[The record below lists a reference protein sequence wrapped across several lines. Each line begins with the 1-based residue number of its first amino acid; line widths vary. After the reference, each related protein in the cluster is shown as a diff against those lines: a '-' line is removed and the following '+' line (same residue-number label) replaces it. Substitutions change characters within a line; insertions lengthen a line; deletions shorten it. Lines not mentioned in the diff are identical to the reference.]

1 MVRAFA
7 LLGDQRCKQLKNR
20 ASSKDQGAR
29 GSRTPRPRL
38 DIYQLDD
45 HNCTTSSLSFSPCFL
60 GKSAVTQTH
69 SSAMTF
75 ASSSSVLPSGSSK
88 DFSSVTTHSL
98 KSLECRPLA
107 TEMVP
112 GLPVVQVKSVPLGTP
127 EFEEKRAANPPT
139 DVSSIPTTCGIL
151 SPEEIIITEG
161 YDAVG
166 LVEAIATQKL
176 DSYFETHGNPVG
188 PLHGLPISIKDHI
201 QVAGTSSSQGYFISI
216 SDDDQDADI
225 VSILRAQGAI
235 IYCKTNQPQ
244 SLMHL
249 ESDSHWGRVL
259 NPFNI
264 HLSAG
269 GSTGGE
275 SALIA
280 MKGSILG
287 IGTDIGG
294 SIRGPS
300 AFCGIYGFKTTSN
313 VLPTRGY
320 IKGDPPPAVVNIP
333 LSTGPMC
340 RSLRDMDL
348 FMKCVLSSTP
358 YLSDPNVVPI
368 PWTGLETRFN
378 RRLKVGIISN
388 DGFIEPQPPV
398 KRAISWAMNVL
409 SDSKFCNL
417 IELKEF
423 KVLGAEKAW
432 SQVRGLYWP
441 DGGHLTKNGIISSGE
456 PLHPLT
462 EWIYRDAEPLGMHT
476 AVDLTAVHK
485 ERDDFRLAF
494 AKSWSDQDV
503 DVIIGPSFVGPA
515 CAHDTAFYWT
525 YTSLYNLVD
534 YPGAVIPTPIRAESG
549 NDACRHVRDLWEE
562 GDFGGAPVSLQV
574 VARRYHDNELFGALR
589 VLKDV
594 LNLS

>member
-1 MVRAFA
+1 
-7 LLGDQRCKQLKNR
+7 
-20 ASSKDQGAR
+20 
-29 GSRTPRPRL
+29 
-38 DIYQLDD
+38 
-45 HNCTTSSLSFSPCFL
+45 
-60 GKSAVTQTH
+60 
-69 SSAMTF
+69 MTF
-75 ASSSSVLPSGSSK
+75 ASSSVPPSGYSK
-88 DFSSVTTHSL
+88 DSSSVATHSL
-98 KSLECRPLA
+98 KSLESRPLA
-107 TEMVP
+107 AEMLP
-112 GLPVVQVKSVPLGTP
+112 GLPVVQANSVPRGTP
-127 EFEEKRAANPPT
+127 EFEEKRAALLEAFAARVPDELRLLLEVIQNPPA
-139 DVSSIPTTCGIL
+139 DVSTIPATCGIL
-151 SPEEIIITEG
+151 SPEEISITES
-161 YDAVG
+161 YDSVG
-166 LVEAIATQKL
+166 LVEAIASRKHTAVTVARAFCKRSIIAHQLTCCLTQWFMDEAIEQAQKL
-176 DSYFETHGNPVG
+176 DSYLETHGKPVG

-201 QVAGTSSSQGYFISI
+201 QVAGTSSSQGCFISI
-216 SDDDQDADI
+216 SNDDQDADM

-235 IYCKTNQPQ
+235 ICCKTNQPQ

-264 HLSAG
+264 RLSAG

-320 IKGDPPPAVVNIP
+320 IKGAPPPAVLNIP

-398 KRAISWAMNVL
+398 KRAISWAMSLL
-409 SDSKFCNL
+409 SDSKFANL

-423 KVLGAEKAW
+423 K
-432 SQVRGLYWP
+432 
-441 DGGHLTKNGIISSGE
+441 
-456 PLHPLT
+456 
-462 EWIYRDAEPLGMHT
+462 PLGMHT
-476 AVDLTAVHK
+476 AVDLTAVHR
-485 ERDDFRLAF
+485 EREDFRLAF

-549 NDACRHVRDLWEE
+549 EVYDTGYVPLSDACRHVRDLWEE
-562 GDFGGAPVSLQV
+562 GDFGGAPFLVC
-574 VARRYHDNELFGALR
+574 E
-589 VLKDV
+589 
-594 LNLS
+594 

>member
-1 MVRAFA
+1 
-7 LLGDQRCKQLKNR
+7 
-20 ASSKDQGAR
+20 
-29 GSRTPRPRL
+29 
-38 DIYQLDD
+38 
-45 HNCTTSSLSFSPCFL
+45 
-60 GKSAVTQTH
+60 
-69 SSAMTF
+69 MTF
-75 ASSSSVLPSGSSK
+75 ASSSSVPPSGSSK
-88 DFSSVTTHSL
+88 NSSSVTTHRL
-98 KSLECRPLA
+98 KPLESRPLA
-107 TEMVP
+107 TEMLS

-127 EFEEKRAANPPT
+127 EFEEKKAALLEAFAAKVPEELRLPLEVIQNPPT
-139 DVSSIPTTCGIL
+139 DVSTIPATCGIL
-151 SPEEIIITEG
+151 SPEEIIITEH

-166 LVEAIATQKL
+166 LVEAIASRKHTAVAVAQAFCKRSIIAHQLTCCLTQWFMDEAIEQAQRL
-176 DSYFETHGNPVG
+176 DAYFEAHGKPIG

-201 QVAGTSSSQGYFISI
+201 QVAGTSSSQGCFISI

-225 VSILRAQGAI
+225 VSVLRAQGAI

-249 ESDSHWGRVL
+249 ER
-259 NPFNI
+259 
-264 HLSAG
+264 
-269 GSTGGE
+269 GE

-320 IKGDPPPAVVNIP
+320 IKGAPPPAVLNIP

-348 FMKCVLSSTP
+348 FMKCVLSSQP

-368 PWTGLETRFN
+368 PWTGLETRLN

-398 KRAISWAMNVL
+398 KRVISWARSLL
-409 SDSKFCNL
+409 SDSKFANL
-417 IELKEF
+417 IEMKEF
-423 KVLGAEKAW
+423 KVFGAEEAW
-432 SQVRGLYWP
+432 KLVRRLYWP
-441 DGGHLTKNGIISSGE
+441 DGGHLTKKGIISSGE

-462 EWIYRDAEPLGMHT
+462 EWIYRDAEPMGMHT

-549 NDACRHVRDLWEE
+549 EVYDTCYVPLSDACQHVRDLWEE
-562 GDFGGAPVSLQV
+562 GDFGGAPVNLQV
-574 VARRYHDNELFGALR
+574 VARRYHGNELFGALR

>member
-1 MVRAFA
+1 
-7 LLGDQRCKQLKNR
+7 
-20 ASSKDQGAR
+20 
-29 GSRTPRPRL
+29 
-38 DIYQLDD
+38 
-45 HNCTTSSLSFSPCFL
+45 
-60 GKSAVTQTH
+60 
-69 SSAMTF
+69 MTF

-88 DFSSVTTHSL
+88 DSSSVTTHSL

-127 EFEEKRAANPPT
+127 EFEEKRAALLEAFAAKVPEELRLPLEVIQNPPT

-166 LVEAIATQKL
+166 LVEAIASRNHTAIAVARAFCKRSIIAHQLTCCLTQWFMDEAIEQAQKL

-287 IGTDIGG
+287 IGTDISG

-409 SDSKFCNL
+409 SDSK
-417 IELKEF
+417 
-423 KVLGAEKAW
+423 
-432 SQVRGLYWP
+432 
-441 DGGHLTKNGIISSGE
+441 
-456 PLHPLT
+456 
-462 EWIYRDAEPLGMHT
+462 DAEPLGMHT

-525 YTSLYNLVD
+525 YTSLYNLID

-549 NDACRHVRDLWEE
+549 EVYDTGYVPLSDACRHVRDLWEE
-562 GDFGGAPVSLQV
+562 GDFGGAPEFAVIRNEMFINMASLNFEQMLRSN
-574 VARRYHDNELFGALR
+574 RRERQKCYLQRYDYC
-589 VLKDV
+589 KI
-594 LNLS
+594 SSKI

>member
-1 MVRAFA
+1 
-7 LLGDQRCKQLKNR
+7 
-20 ASSKDQGAR
+20 
-29 GSRTPRPRL
+29 
-38 DIYQLDD
+38 
-45 HNCTTSSLSFSPCFL
+45 
-60 GKSAVTQTH
+60 
-69 SSAMTF
+69 MTF

-88 DFSSVTTHSL
+88 DSSSVTTHSL

-127 EFEEKRAANPPT
+127 EFEEKRAALLEAFAAKVPEELRLPLEVIQNPPT

-166 LVEAIATQKL
+166 LVEAIASRNHTAIAVARAFCKRSIIAHQLTCCLTQWFMDEAIEQAQKL

-340 RSLRDMDL
+340 RSLRDTDL
-348 FMKCVLSSTP
+348 FMKCVLSLTP

-409 SDSKFCNL
+409 SDSK
-417 IELKEF
+417 
-423 KVLGAEKAW
+423 
-432 SQVRGLYWP
+432 
-441 DGGHLTKNGIISSGE
+441 
-456 PLHPLT
+456 
-462 EWIYRDAEPLGMHT
+462 DAEPLGMHT

-515 CAHDTAFYWT
+515 CAHDAAFYWT

-534 YPGAVIPTPIRAESG
+534 YPGAVIPTPIKAESG
-549 NDACRHVRDLWEE
+549 EVYDTGYVPLSDACRHVRDLWEE
-562 GDFGGAPVSLQV
+562 GDFGGAPEFAVIRNEMFIKFVMLRSNHRERQKCYLQ
-574 VARRYHDNELFGALR
+574 RYDYC
-589 VLKDV
+589 KI
-594 LNLS
+594 SSKI

>member
-1 MVRAFA
+1 M
-7 LLGDQRCKQLKNR
+7 N
-20 ASSKDQGAR
+20 
-29 GSRTPRPRL
+29 
-38 DIYQLDD
+38 
-45 HNCTTSSLSFSPCFL
+45 
-60 GKSAVTQTH
+60 
-69 SSAMTF
+69 F
-75 ASSSSVLPSGSSK
+75 ASSSSVPPSGSSK
-88 DFSSVTTHSL
+88 DYSSVATHSS
-98 KSLECRPLA
+98 KSLESRPLA
-107 TEMVP
+107 TDMLP
-112 GLPVVQVKSVPLGTP
+112 GLPVVQVKPMALGTP
-127 EFEEKRAANPPT
+127 EFEEKRAALLEAFAAKVPAELRLPLEVIQDPPT
-139 DVSSIPTTCGIL
+139 DVTSIPTTCGIL
-151 SPEEIIITEG
+151 SPEEIIITEN

-166 LVEAIATQKL
+166 LLEAIGRRKHPAVAVAQAFCKRSIIAHQLTCCLTQWFMAEAIEQAQKL
-176 DSYFETHGNPVG
+176 DAFLEAHGKPIG

-201 QVAGTSSSQGYFISI
+201 QVAGTSSSQGCFISI
-216 SDDDQDADI
+216 SDDGQDADI

-269 GSTGGE
+269 GSTG
-275 SALIA
+275 AL
-280 MKGSILG
+280 
-287 IGTDIGG
+287 
-294 SIRGPS
+294 P
-300 AFCGIYGFKTTSN
+300 F
-313 VLPTRGY
+313 
-320 IKGDPPPAVVNIP
+320 
-333 LSTGPMC
+333 
-340 RSLRDMDL
+340 
-348 FMKCVLSSTP
+348 
-358 YLSDPNVVPI
+358 DPNVVRI
-368 PWTGLETRFN
+368 PWIGLETQFN

-398 KRAISWAMNVL
+398 KRAISWARSLL
-409 SDSKFCNL
+409 SDSKFANL
-417 IELKEF
+417 IEMKEF
-423 KVLGAEKAW
+423 KIFGAEEAW
-432 SQVRGLYWP
+432 NQVRRLYWP

-485 ERDDFRLAF
+485 QRDDFRLAF
-494 AKSWSDQDV
+494 AKSWSEQDV

-549 NDACRHVRDLWEE
+549 EVYDTGYVPLSDACRHVRDLWEE
-562 GDFGGAPVSLQV
+562 GDFGGAPVNLQV

-594 LNLS
+594 LDLS

>member
-1 MVRAFA
+1 M
-7 LLGDQRCKQLKNR
+7 N
-20 ASSKDQGAR
+20 
-29 GSRTPRPRL
+29 
-38 DIYQLDD
+38 
-45 HNCTTSSLSFSPCFL
+45 
-60 GKSAVTQTH
+60 
-69 SSAMTF
+69 F
-75 ASSSSVLPSGSSK
+75 ASSSSVPPSGSSK
-88 DFSSVTTHSL
+88 DSSSVTTHSL
-98 KSLECRPLA
+98 QPLESRPLA
-107 TEMVP
+107 PVM
-112 GLPVVQVKSVPLGTP
+112 LPRLPLVQAKPIPLGTP
-127 EFEEKRAANPPT
+127 EFEEKRAALLEAFAVKVPEELRLPLEVIQNPPT
-139 DVSSIPTTCGIL
+139 DVTSIPAICGIL

-166 LVEAIATQKL
+166 LVESIASRKHTAKTVARAFCKRSIIAHQLTCCLTQWFMDEAIEQAQKL
-176 DSYFETHGNPVG
+176 DAHFEAHGRPIG

-201 QVAGTSSSQGYFISI
+201 QVAGTSSSQGCFISI

-275 SALIA
+275 SALLA

-320 IKGDPPPAVVNIP
+320 IKGAPPPAVLNIP

-348 FMKCVLSSTP
+348 FMKCVLSSKP
-358 YLSDPNVVPI
+358 YLSDPNIVPI
-368 PWTGLETRFN
+368 PWIGLETRFN

-398 KRAISWAMNVL
+398 KRAISWARSLL
-409 SDSKFCNL
+409 SDSKFANL

-423 KVLGAEKAW
+423 KIFGAGEAW
-432 SQVRGLYWP
+432 KQVRRLYWP

-462 EWIYRDAEPLGMHT
+462 EWICRDAEPLGMHT

-549 NDACRHVRDLWEE
+549 EVYDAGYVPLSDACRHVRDLWEE
-562 GDFGGAPVSLQV
+562 GDFRGAPVNLQV
-574 VARRYHDNELFGALR
+574 VARRYHDNELFGALG

-594 LNLS
+594 LDLS

>member
-1 MVRAFA
+1 M
-7 LLGDQRCKQLKNR
+7 L
-20 ASSKDQGAR
+20 
-29 GSRTPRPRL
+29 
-38 DIYQLDD
+38 
-45 HNCTTSSLSFSPCFL
+45 
-60 GKSAVTQTH
+60 
-69 SSAMTF
+69 
-75 ASSSSVLPSGSSK
+75 
-88 DFSSVTTHSL
+88 
-98 KSLECRPLA
+98 
-107 TEMVP
+107 P
-112 GLPVVQVKSVPLGTP
+112 GLPIVQVKSLSRGTP
-127 EFEEKRAANPPT
+127 EFEEKRAALLEAFAAKVPDELPLPLEVIQNPPR
-139 DVSSIPTTCGIL
+139 DVSTIPATCGIL
-151 SPEEIIITEG
+151 SPEEIIITED

-166 LVEAIATQKL
+166 LFEAIASRKHTAVAVAQAFCKRSIVAHQLACCLTQWFMDEAIEQAQKL
-176 DSYFETHGNPVG
+176 DADFETNGKPVG

-201 QVAGTSSSQGYFISI
+201 QVTGTSSSQGYFISI

-259 NPFNI
+259 NLFNI

-280 MKGSILG
+280 MEGSILG

-300 AFCGIYGFKTTSN
+300 AFCGIYGFKPTSN

-320 IKGDPPPAVVNIP
+320 IKGAPPTAVLNIP
-333 LSTGPMC
+333 LDGTYV
-340 RSLRDMDL
+340 D
-348 FMKCVLSSTP
+348 
-358 YLSDPNVVPI
+358 
-368 PWTGLETRFN
+368 
-378 RRLKVGIISN
+378 IISN
-388 DGFIEPQPPV
+388 DGFIEPQLPV
-398 KRAISWAMNVL
+398 KRAISWVMSLL
-409 SDSKFCNL
+409 SDSKFANL

-423 KVLGAEKAW
+423 KIFGAEEAW
-432 SQVRGLYWP
+432 NQVRRLYWP

-462 EWIYRDAEPLGMHT
+462 GWIYKDAEPLGMHT

-549 NDACRHVRDLWEE
+549 EVYDTGYVPLSDACQHVRDLWEE
-562 GDFGGAPVSLQV
+562 GDFGRAPVNLQV
-574 VARRYHDNELFGALR
+574 VAKRYYDNELFGALR

>member
-1 MVRAFA
+1 
-7 LLGDQRCKQLKNR
+7 
-20 ASSKDQGAR
+20 
-29 GSRTPRPRL
+29 
-38 DIYQLDD
+38 
-45 HNCTTSSLSFSPCFL
+45 
-60 GKSAVTQTH
+60 
-69 SSAMTF
+69 MTF
-75 ASSSSVLPSGSSK
+75 ASSSSVPPSGFSEDS
-88 DFSSVTTHSL
+88 SSVTTHSL
-98 KSLECRPLA
+98 KSFESRPLA
-107 TEMVP
+107 IEMLP
-112 GLPVVQVKSVPLGTP
+112 GLPIVQVKSLSRGTP
-127 EFEEKRAANPPT
+127 EFEEKRAALLEAFAAKVPDELPLPLEVIQNPPR
-139 DVSSIPTTCGIL
+139 DVSTIPATCSIL
-151 SPEEIIITEG
+151 SPEEIIITED

-166 LVEAIATQKL
+166 LVEAIASRKHTAVAVAQAFCKRSIVAHQLACCLTQWFMDEAIEQAQKL
-176 DSYFETHGNPVG
+176 DADFETNGKPVG

-201 QVAGTSSSQGYFISI
+201 QVTGTSSSQGCFISI

-269 GSTGGE
+269 GLTGGE

-300 AFCGIYGFKTTSN
+300 AFCGIYGFKPTSN
-313 VLPTRGY
+313 VLPTRG
-320 IKGDPPPAVVNIP
+320 
-333 LSTGPMC
+333 
-340 RSLRDMDL
+340 DMDL
-348 FMKCVLSSTP
+348 FMNCVLSSTP

-378 RRLKVGIISN
+378 RCL
-388 DGFIEPQPPV
+388 
-398 KRAISWAMNVL
+398 KRAISWVMSLL
-409 SDSKFCNL
+409 SDSKFANL

-423 KVLGAEKAW
+423 KIFGAEEAW
-432 SQVRGLYWP
+432 NQVRRLYWP

-462 EWIYRDAEPLGMHT
+462 GWIYKDAEPLGMHT

-549 NDACRHVRDLWEE
+549 EVYDTGYVPLSDACQHVRDLWEE
-562 GDFGGAPVSLQV
+562 GDFGRAPVNLQV
-574 VARRYHDNELFGALR
+574 VAKRYYDNELFGALR

>member
-1 MVRAFA
+1 
-7 LLGDQRCKQLKNR
+7 
-20 ASSKDQGAR
+20 
-29 GSRTPRPRL
+29 
-38 DIYQLDD
+38 
-45 HNCTTSSLSFSPCFL
+45 
-60 GKSAVTQTH
+60 
-69 SSAMTF
+69 MTF

-88 DFSSVTTHSL
+88 DSSSVTTHSL

-127 EFEEKRAANPPT
+127 EFEEKRAALLEAFAAKVPEELRLPLEVIQNPPT

-166 LVEAIATQKL
+166 LVEAIASRNHTAIAVARAFCKRSIIAHQLTCCLTQWFMDEAIEQAQKL

-348 FMKCVLSSTP
+348 LMKCVLYSTP

-398 KRAISWAMNVL
+398 KRAISWAMSLL
-409 SDSKFCNL
+409 SDSK
-417 IELKEF
+417 
-423 KVLGAEKAW
+423 
-432 SQVRGLYWP
+432 
-441 DGGHLTKNGIISSGE
+441 
-456 PLHPLT
+456 
-462 EWIYRDAEPLGMHT
+462 DAEPLGMHT

-549 NDACRHVRDLWEE
+549 EVYDTGYVPLSDACRHVRDLWEE
-562 GDFGGAPVSLQV
+562 GDFGGAPEFAVIRNKMFIKFVVRECDQWVTSMASLNFGQMPRSN
-574 VARRYHDNELFGALR
+574 RRERQKCYLQRYDYC
-589 VLKDV
+589 KI
-594 LNLS
+594 LSKI

>member
-1 MVRAFA
+1 M
-7 LLGDQRCKQLKNR
+7 N
-20 ASSKDQGAR
+20 
-29 GSRTPRPRL
+29 
-38 DIYQLDD
+38 
-45 HNCTTSSLSFSPCFL
+45 
-60 GKSAVTQTH
+60 
-69 SSAMTF
+69 F
-75 ASSSSVLPSGSSK
+75 ASSSSVPPSESSI
-88 DFSSVTTHSL
+88 DSSSVTTHSL
-98 KSLECRPLA
+98 KSLKSRPLA
-107 TEMVP
+107 TGMLP
-112 GLPVVQVKSVPLGTP
+112 GLPVVQVKPVPLGTP
-127 EFEEKRAANPPT
+127 EFEEKRAALLEAFAAKVPEELRLPLEVIQNPPT
-139 DVSSIPTTCGIL
+139 DVSTIPGACSILP
-151 SPEEIIITEG
+151 PEEINITED

-166 LVEAIATQKL
+166 LVEAIANRKHTAVAVARAFCKRSIIAHQLTCCLTQWFMDEAIEQAQKL
-176 DSYFETHGNPVG
+176 DAYLEAHGKPG
-188 PLHGLPISIKDHI
+188 C
-201 QVAGTSSSQGYFISI
+201 FISI

-280 MKGSILG
+280 MRGSILG

-320 IKGDPPPAVVNIP
+320 IKGAPPPAVLNIP

-348 FMKCVLSSTP
+348 FMNCVLSSKP
-358 YLSDPNVVPI
+358 YPSDPTVVPI

-398 KRAISWAMNVL
+398 KRAISGVRSLL
-409 SDSKFCNL
+409 SDRFANL
-417 IELKEF
+417 IELKDF
-423 KVLGAEKAW
+423 KVFGAEEAW
-432 SQVRGLYWP
+432 KQVRRLYWP

-494 AKSWSDQDV
+494 AKSWNDQDV

-549 NDACRHVRDLWEE
+549 EVYNTGYVPQSDACRHVRDLWEE
-562 GDFGGAPVSLQV
+562 EGDFGGAPVNLQV
-574 VARRYHDNELFGALR
+574 VARRYHDNELFGALH

-594 LNLS
+594 LNLC

>member
-1 MVRAFA
+1 
-7 LLGDQRCKQLKNR
+7 
-20 ASSKDQGAR
+20 
-29 GSRTPRPRL
+29 
-38 DIYQLDD
+38 
-45 HNCTTSSLSFSPCFL
+45 
-60 GKSAVTQTH
+60 
-69 SSAMTF
+69 MTF
-75 ASSSSVLPSGSSK
+75 ASSSSVPPSGFSK
-88 DFSSVTTHSL
+88 DSSSVTTHSL
-98 KSLECRPLA
+98 KSLESRPLA
-107 TEMVP
+107 TEMLP
-112 GLPVVQVKSVPLGTP
+112 GLPIVQVKSLSRGTP
-127 EFEEKRAANPPT
+127 EFEEKRAALLEAFAAKVPDELPL
-139 DVSSIPTTCGIL
+139 PL
-151 SPEEIIITEG
+151 EIVITED

-166 LVEAIATQKL
+166 LVEAIASRKHTAVAVAQAFCKRSIVAHQLACCLTQWFMDEAIEQAQKL
-176 DSYFETHGNPVG
+176 DADFETNGKPVG

-201 QVAGTSSSQGYFISI
+201 QVTGTSSSQGCFISI

-269 GSTGGE
+269 GLTG
-275 SALIA
+275 
-280 MKGSILG
+280 
-287 IGTDIGG
+287 
-294 SIRGPS
+294 
-300 AFCGIYGFKTTSN
+300 
-313 VLPTRGY
+313 
-320 IKGDPPPAVVNIP
+320 
-333 LSTGPMC
+333 
-340 RSLRDMDL
+340 
-348 FMKCVLSSTP
+348 
-358 YLSDPNVVPI
+358 
-368 PWTGLETRFN
+368 
-378 RRLKVGIISN
+378 
-388 DGFIEPQPPV
+388 V
-398 KRAISWAMNVL
+398 KRAISWVMSLL
-409 SDSKFCNL
+409 SDSKFANL

-423 KVLGAEKAW
+423 KIFGAEEAW
-432 SQVRGLYWP
+432 NQVRRLYWP

-462 EWIYRDAEPLGMHT
+462 GWIYKDAEPLGMHT

-503 DVIIGPSFVGPA
+503 DVIIGLSFVGPA

-549 NDACRHVRDLWEE
+549 EVYDTGYVPLSDACQHVRDLWEE
-562 GDFGGAPVSLQV
+562 GDFGRAPVNLQV
-574 VARRYHDNELFGALR
+574 VAKRYYDNELFGALR

>member
-1 MVRAFA
+1 M
-7 LLGDQRCKQLKNR
+7 
-20 ASSKDQGAR
+20 S
-29 GSRTPRPRL
+29 
-38 DIYQLDD
+38 
-45 HNCTTSSLSFSPCFL
+45 
-60 GKSAVTQTH
+60 
-69 SSAMTF
+69 F
-75 ASSSSVLPSGSSK
+75 ASSSSVPPSGSSK
-88 DFSSVTTHSL
+88 DSSSVTTHSL
-98 KSLECRPLA
+98 QSLESRPLA
-107 TEMVP
+107 PEMLP
-112 GLPVVQVKSVPLGTP
+112 GLPVVQVKPVPLGTP
-127 EFEEKRAANPPT
+127 EFEEKRAALLEVFAEKVPDELRLPLEVILNPPT
-139 DVSSIPTTCGIL
+139 DVTSIPSTCGIL
-151 SPEEIIITEG
+151 SPEEITITET

-166 LVEAIATQKL
+166 LIEAIARRKHTAIAVARAFCKRSIIAHQLTCCLTQWFMDEAIEQAQKL
-176 DSYFETHGNPVG
+176 DAHFESHGRPMG
-188 PLHGLPISIKDHI
+188 PMHGLPISIKDHI
-201 QVAGTSSSQGYFISI
+201 QVAGTSSSQGCFISI

-249 ESDSHWGRVL
+249 ESDFPLGKSPE
-259 NPFNI
+259 PFQ
-264 HLSAG
+264 HS
-269 GSTGGE
+269 SVCWWF
-275 SALIA
+275 
-280 MKGSILG
+280 
-287 IGTDIGG
+287 DR

-320 IKGDPPPAVVNIP
+320 IKGAPPPAVLNIP

-348 FMKCVLSSTP
+348 FMKCVLSSKP
-358 YLSDPNVVPI
+358 YLSDPNIVPI
-368 PWTGLETRFN
+368 PWIGLETRFN

-398 KRAISWAMNVL
+398 KRAISWARSLL
-409 SDSKFCNL
+409 SDSKFANL

-423 KVLGAEKAW
+423 KIFGAGEAW
-432 SQVRGLYWP
+432 KQVRRLYWP

-462 EWIYRDAEPLGMHT
+462 EWICRDAEPLGMHT

-485 ERDDFRLAF
+485 ERNDFWLAF

-549 NDACRHVRDLWEE
+549 KVYDTGYVPLSDACRHVRDLWEE
-562 GDFGGAPVSLQV
+562 GDFRGAPVNLQV
-574 VARRYHDNELFGALR
+574 VARRYHDNELFGALG